1 MVEEIP
7 HTELVWTGKR
17 KEVDRV
23 SLPFQVIETVN
34 ESKTDRDNRQM
45 ELLSG
50 KKPTGKWRNKLIW
63 GDNKLV
69 MASLLKEFAGKIDL
83 IYIDP
88 PFATGADFS
97 YKINVGEETVVKEP
111 SIIEELAYRDTWGKG
126 TNSYLQ
132 MIYSRVIIMK
142 DLLSEKGSLYIHLDE
157 KIGHYVKVIMDEIFG
172 KNNFQR
178 EITWNTASLNVAGFK
193 GEANNWIYGSGSILY
208 YTKTREFIFNKQH
221 VARSKEFIARNYKD
235 RDSKGLYRITR
246 RGNKLYLKDDKGDAV
261 TNVWNDILSFNYV
274 AIASRES
281 VFYPTQKPEALLE
294 RIIKASSDQ
303 NSIIVDFFSGSGTTG
318 AVAEKLGRRWI
329 MCDLGRFAI
338 HTTRK
343 RLLQLEGCRPFEIR
357 NLGKYERQYWYTT
370 ISSGKTKEQSI
381 IEYIRFILNLYKAE
395 PISGFQH
402 LHGRK
407 TGRVVHVGAVDA
419 PVTLVEVEEVIDE
432 CKKAK
437 QDKIDILGWEFE
449 MGIDAEV
456 EKQAKAKGV
465 KLRLLKIPREVM
477 EKRTSELG
485 QVEFYDLAALRV
497 GINTNKQDVTVEI
510 KHFYIPHLDLVKEEE
525 VRQKIKRWED
535 YIDYWAVDWDFKEDT
550 FHNQWQDFRTRK
562 DPSLKLKA
570 KYTYGKQGRY
580 KIMVKVMDVF
590 GNDTTKVEEV
600 TIK

>member
-1 MVEEIP
+1 MTEEIQ

-34 ESKTDRDNRQM
+34 ESKADREEAQM
-45 ELLSG
+45 DWLAG
-50 KKPTGKWRNKLIW
+50 KRLTRKWRNKLIW

-69 MASLLKEFAGKIDL
+69 MASLLKELAGKIDL

-97 YKINVGEETVVKEP
+97 YKTNVGEEAVVKEP

-126 TNSYLQ
+126 MDSYLQ
-132 MIYSRVIIMK
+132 MIYDRLVLMK
-142 DLLSEKGSLYIHLDE
+142 ELLSEKGSIYVHLDWHV
-157 KIGHYVKVIMDEIFG
+157 GHYIKIIMDEIFNKDNFVNEIAWCYRTGGAPQKKGFSHKHDMLLLYSKSQNFSFKRLKERIYYEKPFFTSEKDENG
-172 KNNFQR
+172 KFYADVVLRNVLEGNIKVADQNR
-178 EITWNTASLNVAGFK
+178 INEINVK
-193 GEANNWIYGSGSILY
+193 PVINVSGERLDY
-208 YTKTREFIFNKQH
+208 
-221 VARSKEFIARNYKD
+221 D
-235 RDSKGLYRITR
+235 
-246 RGNKLYLKDDKGDAV
+246 
-261 TNVWNDILSFNYV
+261 
-274 AIASRES
+274 
-281 VFYPTQKPEALLE
+281 TQKPEGLLE
-294 RIIKASSDQ
+294 LLIKVSAP
-303 NSIIVDFFSGSGTTG
+303 NENAIVADFFCGSGTTG

-343 RLLQLEGCRPFEIR
+343 RLLQIEGCRPFEIL

-407 TGRVVHVGAVDA
+407 AGRVVHVGAVDA
-419 PVTLVEVEEVIDE
+419 PITLVEVEEVIDE

-477 EKRTSELG
+477 EKRTVELG
-485 QVEFYDLAALRV
+485 QVEFYDLAALKV
-497 GINTNKQDVTVEI
+497 DVNTNKREATAEI
-510 KHFYIPHLDLVKEEE
+510 EHFYIPHLDLVKEEE
-525 VRQKIKRWED
+525 VRQKIKKWQD

-562 DPSLKLKA
+562 ESSLELKA
-570 KYTYGKQGRY
+570 KYTYGKQRRY
-580 KIMVKVMDVF
+580 KIVVKVVDVF

>member
-1 MVEEIP
+1 MVEEIQ
-7 HTELVWTGKR
+7 HTELIWSGKR

-23 SLPFQVIETVN
+23 SLPFQTIETVN
-34 ESKTDRDNRQM
+34 ESKADRENRQM

-50 KKPTGKWRNKLIW
+50 KKPTSKWRNKLIW

-69 MASLLKEFAGKIDL
+69 MVSLLKEFAGKIDL

-97 YKINVGEETVVKEP
+97 YETMINGEDVVKEP

-126 TNSYLQ
+126 MDSYLQ
-132 MIYSRVIIMK
+132 MMYNRLVIAK
-142 DLLSEKGSLYIHLDE
+142 DLLSEKGSIYVHLDWHV
-157 KIGHYVKVIMDEIFG
+157 GHYIKLIMDEAFG
-172 KNNFQR
+172 RKNFQN
-178 EITWNTASLNVAGFK
+178 EIIWTYTGGTDRGKGFQRKHDIIFFYSRGDDYLFNPIYEDFSASTLARFNRVDEMGRRYKENRLADGRVTRTYMKEEGKLAPDYWHYNIIVKSHSEHTGFK
-193 GEANNWIYGSGSILY
+193 
-208 YTKTREFIFNKQH
+208 
-221 VARSKEFIARNYKD
+221 
-235 RDSKGLYRITR
+235 
-246 RGNKLYLKDDKGDAV
+246 
-261 TNVWNDILSFNYV
+261 
-274 AIASRES
+274 
-281 VFYPTQKPEALLE
+281 TQKPEALLK
-294 RIIKASSDQ
+294 RIVKASSNEGD
-303 NSIIVDFFSGSGTTG
+303 IVADFFCGSGTTG
-318 AVAEKLGRRWI
+318 TVAEKLGRRWI

-343 RLLQLEGCRPFEIR
+343 RLLQIKNCRPFEIL

-370 ISSGKTKEQSI
+370 ISLGKTKEQSI

-407 TGRVVHVGAVDA
+407 AGRVVHVGAVDA
-419 PVTLVEVEEVIDE
+419 PVTLAEVEEVINE
-432 CKKAK
+432 CKKVK

-477 EKRTSELG
+477 EKRTVELG
-485 QVEFYDLAALRV
+485 QVEFYDLAALKV
-497 GINTNKQDVTVEI
+497 DVNANKREVTAEI

-525 VRQKIKRWED
+525 VRKKIKKWED

-562 DPSLKLKA
+562 DPSLRLKT
-570 KYTYGKQGRY
+570 KYTYSKPGRY
-580 KIMVKVMDVF
+580 KIVVKVMDVF
-590 GNDTTKVEEV
+590 GNDTTKVEEI

>member
-1 MVEEIP
+1 MAKEEVM
-7 HTELVWTGKR
+7 HTELVWSGKR

-23 SLPFQVIETVN
+23 SLPFQTIETVN
-34 ESKTDRDNRQM
+34 ESKADRENRQM

-50 KKPTGKWRNKLIW
+50 KKPTSKWQNKLIW

-69 MASLLKEFAGKIDL
+69 MASLLKEFAGEIDL

-97 YKINVGEETVVKEP
+97 YKTNVGEEVVVKEP

-126 TNSYLQ
+126 MDSYLQ
-132 MIYSRVIIMK
+132 MMYDRLVLMK
-142 DLLSEKGSLYIHLDE
+142 DLLSEKGSIYIHLDWHV
-157 KIGHYVKVIMDEIFG
+157 GHYVKLIMDEILG
-172 KNNFQR
+172 KENLVNEIIWSYKTGGISKNAFARKHDIILFYSKTNKYAFNTQYYKSYQR
-178 EITWNTASLNVAGFK
+178 KKYNYSK
-193 GEANNWIYGSGSILY
+193 KYP
-208 YTKTREFIFNKQH
+208 EFFDEENQMWYHKAVCRDVWDDIF
-221 VARSKEFIARNYKD
+221 VIGTEP
-235 RDSKGLYRITR
+235 
-246 RGNKLYLKDDKGDAV
+246 GNPERLD
-261 TNVWNDILSFNYV
+261 F
-274 AIASRES
+274 
-281 VFYPTQKPEALLE
+281 PTQKPEALLE
-294 RIIKASSDQ
+294 RIIKASS
-303 NSIIVDFFSGSGTTG
+303 NEHSIVADFFCGSGTTS

-329 MCDLGRFAI
+329 MCDLGRFAL

-343 RLLQLEGCRPFEIR
+343 RLLQIEGCRPFEIL

-407 TGRVVHVGAVDA
+407 AGRVVHVGAVDA

-477 EKRTSELG
+477 EKRMVELG
-485 QVEFYDLAALRV
+485 QVEFYDLAALKV
-497 GINTNKQDVTVEI
+497 DMNTNKQDVTAEI

-525 VRQKIKRWED
+525 VRQKIKKWQD

-562 DPSLKLKA
+562 EPSLELKT
-570 KYTYGKQGRY
+570 KYAYDKPGRY
-580 KIMVKVMDVF
+580 KIVVKVVDVF
-590 GNDTTKVEEV
+590 GNDTTKIEEMTV
-600 TIK
+600 K

>member
-1 MVEEIP
+1 MAEEIQ
-7 HTELVWTGKR
+7 HTELVWSGKK
-17 KEVDRV
+17 KEIDRIP
-23 SLPFQVIETVN
+23 LPFQVIETVN
-34 ESKTDRDNRQM
+34 ESKADRDNRQM

-50 KKPTGKWRNKLIW
+50 KKTTGKWRNKLIW

-97 YKINVGEETVVKEP
+97 YKTRVNGEDVVKEP

-126 TNSYLQ
+126 MDSYLQ
-132 MIYSRVIIMK
+132 MMYDRLVLMK
-142 DLLSEKGSLYIHLDE
+142 DLLSENGSIYVHLDWHV
-157 KIGHYVKVIMDEIFG
+157 GHYVKIIMDEIFG
-172 KNNFQR
+172 KGNCLNEVVWYYR
-178 EITWNTASLNVAGFK
+178 RWNIAARVFARSHDVILFYAKLAGQHIFK
-193 GEANNWIYGSGSILY
+193 NLYILKSEKSSAQGKAWKSVFDEEGRRHSILTGES
-208 YTKTREFIFNKQH
+208 TKGVPMPDAWEISIINP
-221 VARSKEFIARNYKD
+221 V
-235 RDSKGLYRITR
+235 GLER
-246 RGNKLYLKDDKGDAV
+246 LD
-261 TNVWNDILSFNYV
+261 F
-274 AIASRES
+274 
-281 VFYPTQKPEALLE
+281 PTQKPESLLD
-294 RIIKASSDQ
+294 RIVKASSNEGD
-303 NSIIVDFFSGSGTTG
+303 IVADFFCGSGTTG

-343 RLLQLEGCRPFEIR
+343 RLLQIKDCQPFEIL

-370 ISSGKTKEQSI
+370 ISSGKAKEQSI
-381 IEYIRFILNLYKAE
+381 IEYIRFILSLYKAE

-407 TGRVVHVGAVDA
+407 AGRVVHVGAVDA
-419 PVTLVEVEEVIDE
+419 PVTLAEVEEVIDE

-456 EKQAKAKGV
+456 EKQAKATGV

-477 EKRTSELG
+477 EKRTAELG

-497 GINTNKQDVTVEI
+497 DININKQDVTVEI

-525 VRQKIKRWED
+525 VRQKIKKWQD
-535 YIDYWAVDWDFKEDT
+535 YIDYWAIDWDFKEDT
-550 FHNQWQDFRTRK
+550 FHNQWQDFRTK
-562 DPSLKLKA
+562 KEPSLELKA
-570 KYTYGKQGRY
+570 EYTYGKPGKY
-580 KIMVKVMDVF
+580 KVVVKVVDVF
-590 GNDTTKVEEV
+590 GNDTTKLEEV